1 MSDKQLGL
9 VDYEQTTVRRRTE
22 KERFLTQME
31 AVVTYKA
38 LINLIEPTIPRP
50 APKEAG
56 LPIRWKP

>member
-31 AVVTYKA
+31 AVVTY
-38 LINLIEPTIPRP
+38 
-50 APKEAG
+50 
-56 LPIRWKP
+56 